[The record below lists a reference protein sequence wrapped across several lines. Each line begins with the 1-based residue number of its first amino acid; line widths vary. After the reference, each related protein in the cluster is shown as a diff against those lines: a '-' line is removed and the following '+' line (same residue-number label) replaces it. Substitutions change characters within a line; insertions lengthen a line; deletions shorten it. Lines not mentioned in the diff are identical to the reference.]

1 MSVSTSS
8 VTVRASTVSESSQAR
23 AEWPDAVPQ
32 ERVPVR
38 TPEVWNPVRIAPE
51 TD

>member
-8 VTVRASTVSESSQAR
+8 TTVQASTLSESSHAR
-23 AEWPDAVPQ
+23 AEWPDAVPR
-32 ERVPVR
+32 ERLPVR